1 MFVNTSETF
10 SKSLIRYRKRRGLS
24 QRELAKHAN
33 LTQRMINRY
42 ENNPG
47 SVPVEKLDAI
57 AIVLN
62 VSIADLF
69 GSSKNSPLDEFDVRW
84 LKKLSEIK
92 TLPQSKQKEIIR
104 NINTFLENN
113 RLKQEHRNLL

>member
-1 MFVNTSETF
+1 MVVNTSETF
-10 SKSLIRYRKRRGLS
+10 SKNLIRYRKIRGLS
-24 QRELAKHAN
+24 QRELAKQAN

-47 SVPVEKLDAI
+47 SVPVEKLEAI
-57 AIVLN
+57 AMILN

-69 GSSKNSPLDEFDVRW
+69 GGSKKSPLDELDVRW

-92 TLPQSKQKEIIR
+92 TLPESKQKEIIR
-104 NINTFLENN
+104 NINTLLENN
-113 RLKQEHRNLL
+113 RLKQEHRNLI